1 MVPMEGSPSL
11 TAMMVAVQRGRHR
24 LEDPPPWIID
34 DPFALVMV
42 GPSWPRLAE
51 ASRTRYSDE
60 LGRQIRASIA
70 ARARYAE
77 HRLTTGSFDQFV
89 LLGAGLDSFV
99 WRRPDLLGPLR
110 VFEVDHPASQAWK
123 RARAAELGLPESE
136 HHVFAPVDFEV
147 QSLRDGLEHAGFD
160 WSRSV
165 MFSWLGVVPYLT
177 ASAVEATL
185 RTIASCRIGSEVVFE
200 YGLDREYMDDSA
212 REFSASFSSVAN
224 RVGEPLQGGW
234 SPAEAEAAVIR
245 CGLVVADHPAQRDLV
260 ERYFAGRSDGLQ
272 PWHASRLMAAT
283 VSRSDRRVSSD
294 TTG

>member
-1 MVPMEGSPSL
+1 MEGSPSL
-11 TAMMVAVQRGRHR
+11 TALMVAVQRGRHR
-24 LEDPPPWIID
+24 LEDPPPWIMD

-42 GPSWPRLAE
+42 GPTWPDLAA
-51 ASRTRYSDE
+51 ASRSRYSDE

-77 HRLTTGSFDQFV
+77 HRLDIGSFAQFV
-89 LLGAGLDSFV
+89 LLGAGLDSFA

-123 RARAAELGLPESE
+123 RGRAVELGLPDSE

-147 QSLRDGLEHAGFD
+147 QSLRDGLDEAGFD
-160 WSRSV
+160 WSRPT

-185 RTIASCRIGSEVVFE
+185 RTIATCRTGSEVVFE
-200 YGLDREYMDDSA
+200 YGLDRDHMDDMA
-212 REFSASFSSVAN
+212 REFSTSFSLVAT
-224 RVGEPLQGGW
+224 RVGEPLHGGW
-234 SPAEAEAAVIR
+234 SPSEAEAAVTR
-245 CGLVVADHPAQRDLV
+245 CGLRVADHPAQHDLV
-260 ERYFAGRSDGLQ
+260 DRYFADRSDGLE

-283 VSRSDRRVSSD
+283 VP
-294 TTG
+294 

>member
-1 MVPMEGSPSL
+1 MEGSPSL
-11 TAMMVAVQRGRHR
+11 TALMVAVQRGRHR
-24 LEDPPPWIID
+24 LEDPPPWIMD

-42 GPSWPRLAE
+42 GPTWPDLAA
-51 ASRTRYSDE
+51 ASRSRYSDE

-77 HRLTTGSFDQFV
+77 HRLDIGSFAQFV
-89 LLGAGLDSFV
+89 LLGAGLDSFA

-123 RARAAELGLPESE
+123 RGRAVELGLPDSE

-147 QSLRDGLEHAGFD
+147 QSLRDGLDEAGFD
-160 WSRSV
+160 WSRPT

-185 RTIASCRIGSEVVFE
+185 RTIATCRTGSEVVFE
-200 YGLDREYMDDSA
+200 YGLDRDHMDDMA
-212 REFSASFSSVAN
+212 REFSTSFSLVTT
-224 RVGEPLQGGW
+224 RVGEPLHGGW
-234 SPAEAEAAVIR
+234 SPSEAEAAVTR
-245 CGLVVADHPAQRDLV
+245 CGLRVADHPAQHDLV
-260 ERYFAGRSDGLQ
+260 DRYFADRSDGLE

-283 VSRSDRRVSSD
+283 VP
-294 TTG
+294 